1 MKLQTMLGHLQA
13 TAVTIDDPYIVFRD
27 YYYVSCTDLMSD
39 ALAMICTNPAQTVL
53 LTGLANGQALRT
65 AEMMDINVIILCRNK
80 TLGEENVDLAQSME
94 MNVYTTALPMFE
106 AVGILYKEG
115 LKTATRDDNEKL

>member
-1 MKLQTMLGHLQA
+1 MKLQAMLGLIQA
-13 TAVTIDDPYIVFRD
+13 TPITVDDPTVIFRD
-27 YYYVSCTDLMSD
+27 YFYVSCTDLMSD

-80 TLGEENVDLAQSME
+80 TLGEDNIDLAISME
-94 MNVYTTALPMFE
+94 MNVFTTALPMFE
-106 AVGILYKEG
+106 AVGILYNEG
-115 LKTATRDDNEKL
+115 LKTATRNDD

>member
-1 MKLQTMLGHLQA
+1 MKLSAMLDHLKA
-13 TAVTIDDPYIVFRD
+13 TPVTVDDPYIVFRE
-27 YYYVSCTDLMSD
+27 YFYVSCTDLMSD

-94 MNVYTTALPMFE
+94 MNVYSTALPMFD
-106 AVGILYKEG
+106 AVGILFKEG
-115 LKTATRDDNEKL
+115 LKTATRNDDQNL

>member
-1 MKLQTMLGHLQA
+1 MKLQAMLGLINA
-13 TAVTIDDPYIVFRD
+13 TPITIDDPYIVFREH
-27 YYYVSCTDLMSD
+27 YYVSCTDLMSD

-80 TLGEENVDLAQSME
+80 TLGEENIELATSME
-94 MNVYTTALPMFE
+94 MNVFTTPLPMFD

-115 LKTATRDDNEKL
+115 LKTATRNDD

>member
-1 MKLQTMLGHLQA
+1 MKLQAMLELINA
-13 TAVTIDDPYIVFRD
+13 TPITIDDPYIAYREH
-27 YYYVSCTDLMSD
+27 YYVSCTDLMSD

-80 TLGEENVDLAQSME
+80 TLGDENIELATSME
-94 MNVYTTALPMFE
+94 MNVFTTPLPMFD

-115 LKTATRDDNEKL
+115 LKTATRNAD